1 MNALNESN
9 ELNEEPLLIEG
20 AGAPLVGMLHRASAS
35 PRIGVMVMVADGP
48 QYRIGGHRQLV
59 LWARRMAAAGFPVL
73 RFDFTGM
80 GDSYG
85 DYVGFEYAGD
95 DLRAALARFVAEQPT
110 LERIVL
116 WGECNACSASLFYA
130 HKDPRIAGLIMLNP
144 WVRTEQSQ
152 ARAVVKHYY
161 LQRLTQRSFWT
172 KVAKLEFD
180 FAASLRSAYG
190 MLVRA
195 RRQASPTGTVPAAI
209 DRRPL
214 PERMFDGLRR
224 FRGRVLLVMSGR
236 DMIAREF
243 DDLLQANPAWRDELV
258 AHAAVRH
265 DLAAADHTFSTAQW
279 RDQVV
284 AWAIDWLQ
292 ELAAEQTPA
301 LRQARD

>member
-1 MNALNESN
+1 MN
-9 ELNEEPLLIEG
+9 ELNEEPLLIEN
-20 AGAPLVGMLHRASAS
+20 AGAPLVGMLHRASAT

-85 DYVGFEYAGD
+85 DYQGFENAED
-95 DLRAALARFVAEQPT
+95 DIRAALARFVAEQPT

-130 HKDPRIAGLIMLNP
+130 HKDPRVTGLIMLNP

-172 KVAKLEFD
+172 KVLRLEFD
-180 FAASLRSAYG
+180 PTTSLRSAFG
-190 MLVRA
+190 MLARA
-195 RRQASPTGTVPAAI
+195 RRHAPAAGASSPVI
-209 DRRPL
+209 DHRGL
-214 PERMFDGLRR
+214 PERMFDGLQR

-243 DDLLQANPAWRDELV
+243 DDLLQTSQAWRDELV

-301 LRQARD
+301 LRQTSD

>member
-1 MNALNESN
+1 MNDLNEQ
-9 ELNEEPLLIEG
+9 PLVIES
-20 AGAPLVGMLHRASAS
+20 AGTPLVGMLHRASAT

-59 LWARRMAAAGFPVL
+59 LWARRIAAAGFPVL

-85 DYVGFEYAGD
+85 DYVGFENAED
-95 DLRAALARFVAEQPT
+95 DIRAALARFVAEQPT

-130 HKDPRIAGLIMLNP
+130 HKDPRVAGLVMLNP
-144 WVRTEQSQ
+144 WVRTEQGQ
-152 ARAVVKHYY
+152 ARAVVRHYY

-172 KVAKLEFD
+172 KVFRLEFD
-180 FAASLRSAYG
+180 LAASLRSAFG
-190 MLVRA
+190 MLSRA
-195 RRQASPTGTVPAAI
+195 RRQLPAASAASPDI
-209 DRRPL
+209 EQRPL
-214 PERMFDGLRR
+214 PDRMLDGLRR
-224 FRGRVLLVMSGR
+224 FRGGLLLVMSGR

-243 DDLLQANPAWRDELV
+243 DDLLQTSAAWRDELA
-258 AHAAVRH
+258 AHAIVRH

-284 AWAIDWLQ
+284 AWAIDWLHD
-292 ELAAEQTPA
+292 LASEQTPA
-301 LRQARD
+301 LRQASD